1 MAPLLP
7 TAGKWMSSLCL
18 IKYLLIAGSAHWAAE
33 CVTLAIV
40 YSEEESLFRDAGSSR
55 QRQGF
60 LRSYACLMPRP
71 CKDTEN
77 KTNINSRYGLRLV
90 TQSRVIHYRS
100 MFFSGPCV
108 TPAGNKDQGKTQD
121 KSLAESMSRGHGT
134 FEGRVPCQRSCS

>member
-1 MAPLLP
+1 
-7 TAGKWMSSLCL
+7 
-18 IKYLLIAGSAHWAAE
+18 
-33 CVTLAIV
+33 
-40 YSEEESLFRDAGSSR
+40 
-55 QRQGF
+55 
-60 LRSYACLMPRP
+60 MPRP

-121 KSLAESMSRGHGT
+121 RSLAKACRGEMELLKDV
-134 FEGRVPCQRSCS
+134 FRVKGRAASPILQRDKTAAPPTAR